1 MRREGTDYPID
12 ACGFALLDSTR
23 SQILLSYHW
32 NSDGQ
37 LYEGSEFA
45 TPWMRERRVHD
56 ADDDEDNPDI
66 FGTDATLQ
74 ITVHP
79 TWHQNRRGG
88 SDQVVNTLVIFG
100 YLYLVESDGS
110 LTGLSAF
117 NYNVKSYS
125 YSNQLDDFF
134 RRCGV
139 HNQWDGENVCDL
151 CVVPFVRLFEDSAA
165 TLSRVPAG
173 PEAAGSNES
182 SHPVRTVVVT
192 TII

>member
-1 MRREGTDYPID
+1 
-12 ACGFALLDSTR
+12 
-23 SQILLSYHW
+23 
-32 NSDGQ
+32 
-37 LYEGSEFA
+37 
-45 TPWMRERRVHD
+45 MRESRVHN
-56 ADDDEDNPDI
+56 DDEEDYPDI

-74 ITVHP
+74 VTVHP

-134 RRCGV
+134 RRCGLP
-139 HNQWDGENVCDL
+139 NQWDSYYHWDSENVCDL
-151 CVVPFVRLFEDSAA
+151 CVVPFVRLFEQSTA

-173 PEAAGSNES
+173 PDATGSDDE
-182 SHPVRTVVVT
+182 
-192 TII
+192 